1 MCYTEIKGSEKV
13 IKRLADALTK
23 LIYSYINAPPEM
35 ADLYRYGFEI
45 TISSLLN
52 IGKSLFRADIY

>member
-1 MCYTEIKGSEKV
+1 M
-13 IKRLADALTK
+13 IKRLANALTK

-35 ADLYRYGFEI
+35 ADLYKYGFEI